1 MKYDSSIVGEPIITP
16 SGKEGTVISA
26 SKDGAI
32 KVMFTGDCFDGEY
45 MFDPFLS
52 GHIKFVNSELQKP
65 IDDEIEK
72 TRQEQ
77 IATANACIAQEGDVE
92 TFYITEDNDD
102 GTKETIY
109 KLKCDKSQAYD
120 VFSFVVTEQQ
130 KEYRASEFA
139 VNWRVVRMFDS
150 QTDEQICQES

>member
-32 KVMFTGDCFDGEY
+32 KVMFTGGCFDGEY
-45 MFDPFLS
+45 MFNPFLS

-109 KLKCDKSQAYD
+109 KLKCDKSQAYA
-120 VFSFVVTEQQ
+120 ELHC
-130 KEYRASEFA
+130 A
-139 VNWRVVRMFDS
+139 
-150 QTDEQICQES
+150 ICEKRFTR